1 MSLRPIYGH
10 EALLHRLAGAL
21 ASSRFP
27 QAVLFVGPPGVGKQR
42 LALWVAQGLLC
53 EGGPGAPC
61 SECPS
66 CRQVLGLQ
74 HPDLHWF
81 VPITRPKASDP
92 GKQVAEAE
100 EFLGDTLAV
109 RRREPLY
116 RRPEGMVSHSLASI
130 RLLQRKVAVT
140 PFQGRRKVILVGDAE
155 RLIVQQASQEAANA
169 LLKVLEEPPE
179 DTVLILTTSEPQALL
194 PTIRSRLVPLRVG
207 RVGDKVV
214 RAFLERETD
223 PAPEGEALDS
233 RTLLAEGSIGR
244 ALWSG
249 EEGDDAGRSADA
261 LLAAILKGPGSWS
274 RVTLRQAPWSARGDF
289 SGTLDA
295 LAVRLREGLVERA
308 QAGRELD
315 GWLKALQRVEETRAQ
330 AQGNANPQLAL
341 AVLGSDL
348 EQLL

>member
-21 ASSRFP
+21 ASGRFP
-27 QAVLFVGPPGVGKQR
+27 QAALFVGPPGVGKQR

-53 EGGPGAPC
+53 EGSPGAPC
-61 SECPS
+61 GECRS
-66 CRQVLGLQ
+66 CRQVLGLL

-81 VPITRPKASDP
+81 IPITRPKASDP

-100 EFLGDTLAV
+100 ELLGDTLAV

-214 RAFLERETD
+214 RAFLKRETD
-223 PAPEGEALDS
+223 PAPEGEALDN

-295 LAVRLREGLVERA
+295 LAVRLREGLMERA